1 MRDGLDSSIIRR
13 SRPLGI
19 DSRQARPLGREMGLP
34 SGIWLWQG
42 HNCAEGQG
50 QFQILSQGK
59 YFLWGVSYPK
69 LPGQFHSP
77 ALIRKMGLRIKF
89 CGHLVYDVFLSV
101 QVTNVYYF
109 LENLC

>member
-1 MRDGLDSSIIRR
+1 
-13 SRPLGI
+13 
-19 DSRQARPLGREMGLP
+19 MGLP

-50 QFQILSQGK
+50 HFQILSQGK

-77 ALIRKMGLRIKF
+77 ALIRKWVYELNSVAI
-89 CGHLVYDVFLSV
+89 LVYDVFLSV
-101 QVTNVYYF
+101 QVTNV
-109 LENLC
+109 